1 MQDRFGDPPRVSSN
15 LLRELGRPHELLFSE
30 QSGDSIRNHLAQEQ
44 AR

>member
-1 MQDRFGDPPRVSSN
+1 MQDSFGDQTRVSSN
-15 LLRELGRPHELLFSE
+15 LLRELGRPHELLFGK